1 PATAFA
7 QRPAPAAAPAPALK
21 ELSIANIFA
30 EGGLTGRAPEA
41 VQWSPDG
48 QRVSYIL
55 RDDAGERGEL
65 YYVDLGT
72 GKPAVLVAAEKLAT
86 REPPASKIK
95 DERKTERR
103 HTM

>member
-1 PATAFA
+1 MKSFFLIFFLLPVAFA
-7 QRPAPAAAPAPALK
+7 QQPAPAAPQAPPPK

-41 VQWSPDG
+41 VQWSPDA

-65 YYVDLGT
+65 YYVDLAT
-72 GKPAVLVAAEKLAT
+72 GKPAVLVAAQKLAT
-86 REPPASKIK
+86 LEPP
-95 DERKTERR
+95 
-103 HTM
+103 